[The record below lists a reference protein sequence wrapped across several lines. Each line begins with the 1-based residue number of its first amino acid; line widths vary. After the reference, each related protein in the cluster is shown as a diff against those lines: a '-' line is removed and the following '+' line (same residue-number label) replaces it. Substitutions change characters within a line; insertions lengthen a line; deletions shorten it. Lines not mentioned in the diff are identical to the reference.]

1 MNFLEGVNVY
11 AVSDTGFKH
20 LEYFRELLAA
30 GADVIQLRDKELSD
44 REFYQLA
51 CELKKLSSGY
61 KKFFIVNDRI
71 DIAVAADADGVHV
84 GMNDLPVDAVRGII
98 SDKKILGCTAHN
110 FKEAKEA
117 VRMGADYISVGPIF
131 ETETKKGLKP
141 IKIDEAAL
149 IKDNI
154 NLPQVAIGGI
164 KLENIEQVKSM
175 GFKNAAMIKALTF
188 SHNKSDLISKIRKG
202 LSNDIDR
209 KA

>member
-1 MNFLEGVNVY
+1 MNFLEGINIY

-51 CELKKLSSGY
+51 CELRKLTNGY
-61 KKFFIVNDRI
+61 KKVFIVNDRV

-84 GMNDLPVDAVRGII
+84 GMNDLPVNAVRGII
-98 SDKKILGCTAHN
+98 SDNKIVGSTAHN
-110 FKEAKEA
+110 FKEAKDAAEL
-117 VRMGADYISVGPIF
+117 GADYISVGPVF

-141 IKIDEAAL
+141 IKPDEMAL
-149 IKDNI
+149 IRDNI
-154 NLPQVAIGGI
+154 NLPQVAIGGV
-164 KLENIEQVKSM
+164 KLENIEQVKRM
-175 GFKNAAMIKALTF
+175 GFKNVAMIKALA
-188 SHNKSDLISKIRKG
+188 SSYNKGDLILKIRKG

-209 KA
+209 ED